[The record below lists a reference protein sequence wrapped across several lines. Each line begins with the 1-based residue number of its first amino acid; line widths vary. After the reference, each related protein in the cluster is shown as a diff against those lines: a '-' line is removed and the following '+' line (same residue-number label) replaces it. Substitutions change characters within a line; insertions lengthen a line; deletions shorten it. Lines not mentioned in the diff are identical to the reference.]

1 MDCIDLFKK
10 AAAAMQTDPRYLELD
25 AARRENDNDQE
36 LQGLI
41 GEFNLKRLDLNNES
55 AKPEPD
61 TAHVAELNQQLQAT
75 LVDDHQAGGAVADL
89 AGAGGRADAAFGDQL
104 DADVIREIRDFG
116 VFAEGDEPPHRLLIG
131 RDRGAIRL
139 GQGALLGNAAM
150 SRHSFM
156 ASSSSAIMKRMSSDV
171 LRNW

>member
-41 GEFNLKRLDLNNES
+41 GEFNLTLPHNRVTAIVGASGES

-61 TAHVAELNQQLQAT
+61 TAHVADLNQQ
-75 LVDDHQAGGAVADL
+75 VNDL
-89 AGAGGRADAAFGDQL
+89 YTQ
-104 DADVIREIRDFG
+104 I
-116 VFAEGDEPPHRLLIG
+116 
-131 RDRGAIRL
+131 
-139 GQGALLGNAAM
+139 
-150 SRHSFM
+150 
-156 ASSSSAIMKRMSSDV
+156 MSSEGMVRYNTAKKECEAMVSHIDAIINTAMNGGDPMTV
-171 LRNW
+171 QAPTGGCTGSCSTCGGCH

>member
-61 TAHVAELNQQLQAT
+61 TAHVAELNQQ
-75 LVDDHQAGGAVADL
+75 VNDL
-89 AGAGGRADAAFGDQL
+89 YTQ
-104 DADVIREIRDFG
+104 I
-116 VFAEGDEPPHRLLIG
+116 
-131 RDRGAIRL
+131 
-139 GQGALLGNAAM
+139 
-150 SRHSFM
+150 
-156 ASSSSAIMKRMSSDV
+156 MSSEGMVRYNTAKKECEAMVSHIDAIINTAMNGGD
-171 LRNW
+171 LSLIHI